1 MALFYFR
8 QQEWAACCGRCAGLS
23 AGMDGVRGSDDLVA
37 GRELKGLDRLL
48 GSSEEGL
55 MAHYSYTTNRAEKVL
70 EV

>member
-1 MALFYFR
+1 
-8 QQEWAACCGRCAGLS
+8 
-23 AGMDGVRGSDDLVA
+23 MDGVRGSDDLVA